1 MTAPSDPDRADVRR
15 VLAGDV
21 EAFSGIVDRWQR
33 PLVNLAY
40 RFCRNRPLAE
50 EMAQEAFLRVFQGLD
65 QWREDASFS
74 TWMFAVALNSFR
86 SATRRQTRRETPLE
100 DAHQAIATGNLVDE
114 IGTRGDEEMVRRMVR
129 TLPAR
134 YREAVILFYF
144 LDQNVSEAAHILG
157 IPEGTLKA
165 RLHRGRELLRS
176 RMARFIGRAQ

>member
-40 RFCRNRPLAE
+40 RFFRNRPLAE

-86 SATRRQTRRETPLE
+86 SATRR
-100 DAHQAIATGNLVDE
+100 
-114 IGTRGDEEMVRRMVR
+114 
-129 TLPAR
+129 
-134 YREAVILFYF
+134 
-144 LDQNVSEAAHILG
+144 
-157 IPEGTLKA
+157 
-165 RLHRGRELLRS
+165 
-176 RMARFIGRAQ
+176 